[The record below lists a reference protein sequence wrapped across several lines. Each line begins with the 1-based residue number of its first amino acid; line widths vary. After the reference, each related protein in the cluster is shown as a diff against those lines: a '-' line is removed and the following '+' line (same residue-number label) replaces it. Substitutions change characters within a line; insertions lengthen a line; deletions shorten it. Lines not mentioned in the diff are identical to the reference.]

1 MSLNKVMIIGRLG
14 KDPEMRYLE
23 NNVAVARFSV
33 ATSEFYKD
41 SAGNR
46 IEKTEWINVVIW
58 RQLAEIAGKFL
69 KKGSQVYLEGK
80 LTTRSY
86 DDPKTNEKRYVTEV
100 VATDMKLLDKKSD
113 GDGQSNTGSSNQYQ
127 SGQGSPRV
135 SEPRSG
141 AMENID
147 DDLPF

>member
-14 KDPEMRYLE
+14 KDPEMRFLE

-33 ATSEFYKD
+33 ATSEYYKD

-58 RQLAEIAGKFL
+58 RQLAEVASKFL

-100 VATDMKLLDKKSD
+100 VASDMKLLDKKPE
-113 GDGQSNTGSSNQYQ
+113 GDGQSNQGGSSQYQ
-127 SGQGSPRV
+127 SGQSSQRV
-135 SEPRSG
+135 SEPRSNAG
-141 AMENID
+141 GQMD